1 MSARDVAGI
10 RLFHE
15 EHGSGAPILC
25 IHGTGSSAVVWGDA
39 IERLARRGRVIAYDR
54 RGCSRSERP
63 DPYERTSVSEHA
75 DDAAALLDALGA
87 TPALVVG
94 RSYGG
99 EVALE
104 LALRHPDRVRALVLL
119 EGAPLALVPAGAAWE
134 RALAERLD
142 EVATH
147 AGVDAVAE
155 ALIGEALGDGAWAS
169 LPEAIRRLL
178 TANGQAILAEVRGGG
193 LHADPA
199 ALAGGVG
206 FSVGMSTDASDARAR
221 IGRGWLFA
229 GLGIALALGIVA
241 QIVNANALSDIG
253 DATKYG
259 SVAVPGSAVLRF
271 PAGSMEVLVS
281 RFGGSGSPDAPP
293 GLELHV
299 RPVGG
304 DGPAATLTRDRGTQF
319 GSGGS
324 NGQNGSSGISY
335 RRIFRLDVP
344 HTGSYDVTATGARPN
359 DGYRLGFGNG
369 PPYSAWTIWK
379 LTGIAMLVV
388 LALWF
393 AARALGRRAAAAG

>member
-199 ALAGGVG
+199 ALATIGRPVLLVAATDSRPEFRQATEALAGVLP
-206 FSVGMSTDASDARAR
+206 DARTT
-221 IGRGWLFA
+221 
-229 GLGIALALGIVA
+229 IVDGGHL
-241 QIVNANALSDIG
+241 VD
-253 DATKYG
+253 
-259 SVAVPGSAVLRF
+259 
-271 PAGSMEVLVS
+271 PAGPDVVTFLDEV
-281 RFGGSGSPDAPP
+281 SGSP
-293 GLELHV
+293 
-299 RPVGG
+299 
-304 DGPAATLTRDRGTQF
+304 AA
-319 GSGGS
+319 
-324 NGQNGSSGISY
+324 
-335 RRIFRLDVP
+335 
-344 HTGSYDVTATGARPN
+344 
-359 DGYRLGFGNG
+359 
-369 PPYSAWTIWK
+369 
-379 LTGIAMLVV
+379 
-388 LALWF
+388 
-393 AARALGRRAAAAG
+393 